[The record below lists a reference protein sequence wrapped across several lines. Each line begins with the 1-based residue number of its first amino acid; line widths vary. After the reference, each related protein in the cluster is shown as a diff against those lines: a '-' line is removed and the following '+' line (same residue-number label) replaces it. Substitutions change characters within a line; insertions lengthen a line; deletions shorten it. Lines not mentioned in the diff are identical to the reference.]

1 MAVLRVFAR
10 PMIASIHL
18 FQGYDCV
25 VHPDRVV
32 PAAEPV
38 VRRIA
43 GWLPVVPADP
53 RTAVRV
59 NGGVQLVA
67 GTLLAL
73 GRVPRLAALAL
84 AVTLLPTTIAGHR
97 FWAAESGRERAGQRI
112 HFLKNVSMFGGLLIA
127 AADTGGKPSLAWR
140 TRQRAHALRHDAN
153 LARRSAKVSATST
166 DAAHRLADLVP
177 GR

>member
-1 MAVLRVFAR
+1 ML
-10 PMIASIHL
+10 ASIYVL
-18 FQGYDCV
+18 QGYDAL

-43 GWLPVVPADP
+43 RWVPVVPADI
-53 RTAVRV
+53 RTAVRL

-67 GTLLAL
+67 GTLLAV
-73 GRVPRLAALAL
+73 GRVPRLAALAI
-84 AVTLLPTTIAGHR
+84 AATLVPTTLAGHR
-97 FWAAESGRERAGQRI
+97 FWAAENKQERAGQRI

-140 TRQRAHALRHDAN
+140 TRHRAHTLHHDAAC
-153 LARRSAKVSATST
+153 ARRTARPATTST
-166 DAAHRLADLVP
+166 GAAHRLAGLVP
-177 GR
+177 GH